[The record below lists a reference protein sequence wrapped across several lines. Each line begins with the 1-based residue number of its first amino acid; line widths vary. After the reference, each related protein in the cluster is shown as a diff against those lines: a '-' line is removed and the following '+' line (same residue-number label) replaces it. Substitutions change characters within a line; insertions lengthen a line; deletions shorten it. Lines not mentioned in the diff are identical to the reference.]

1 MTRERPDYGVP
12 FSVSKEQEKLADERV
27 EFILFRMT
35 RQDLTV
41 RTMLRSAYF
50 QGLQDAAQVL
60 MPKIEAAASTEA
72 TP

>member
-1 MTRERPDYGVP
+1 MRDRPDYGVP
-12 FSVSKEQEKLADERV
+12 FTVSKEQEKLADERV

-50 QGLQDAAQVL
+50 QGMQDAAQVL
-60 MPKIEAAASTEA
+60 MPKVENAS
-72 TP
+72 P